1 MITSR
6 LRRSFYNPAFRQPT
20 GLEMVAG
27 ASRAADVLLQLSC
40 LRVSC
45 FSAWVWHC
53 IPRPHPVI
61 RFLTPSLT
69 LPTIAGLETG
79 LENDAQAQVMLRCSP
94 STTVSFDVWAPE
106 IGSTT
111 LNSLGSAVKDVKA
124 KVGVEMTTDS
134 VSLSSAHFLGST
146 RFLLSAVTGA
156 MGWAGGLSAIFNT
169 YNGRRKRNAQ
179 AIQDP
184 RFALQYTCDTF
195 QVSHVYCL

>member
-1 MITSR
+1 
-6 LRRSFYNPAFRQPT
+6 
-20 GLEMVAG
+20 
-27 ASRAADVLLQLSC
+27 
-40 LRVSC
+40 
-45 FSAWVWHC
+45 
-53 IPRPHPVI
+53 
-61 RFLTPSLT
+61 LT
-69 LPTIAGLETG
+69 LSRTRPTIAGLETG

-94 STTVSFDVWAPE
+94 STTVSFDLWAPE

-195 QVSHVYCL
+195 QVSHVYCLYQKHVCCLTQKHCL